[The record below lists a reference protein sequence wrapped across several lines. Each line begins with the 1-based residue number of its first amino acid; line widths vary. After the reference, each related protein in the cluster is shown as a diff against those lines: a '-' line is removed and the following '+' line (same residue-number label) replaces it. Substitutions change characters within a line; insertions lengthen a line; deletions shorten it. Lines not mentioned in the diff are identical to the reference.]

1 MDAPRIR
8 RPWVLGLTGI
18 AFFMVGLDA
27 LVVNNALPTIHR
39 DLGGSLT
46 NLEWI
51 FNAYL
56 IAFAVGIIPAAALG
70 DRIGRRRLYVI
81 GLALFSLASAACALA
96 PNTGLLIAFRALQGV
111 GGAIVTPLSLTI
123 LAGTVAPDKRGSII
137 GLFGA
142 MGGLA
147 VASGPLIGGAIT
159 QGLSWHWVFWINV
172 PVGLLASLLATR
184 RLPESF
190 GPRTRIDVVGGVLIA
205 LAATAIAWGLVR
217 SGDVGWS
224 SVEVVASLA
233 GGFVV
238 LAAFLAYERRTI
250 SPMLPLHMFRERGF
264 GAANITAFM
273 MIGSLFSSVFFTSQY
288 FQFGRGYSPFEAGLR
303 VLPWTATPLIVAPL
317 AGKLS
322 DRIGQRPLMVLGT
335 FLQGAGMLWLALI
348 ATRTVDYIALVP
360 ALILAG
366 VGISMAL
373 PTTSTAVLNA
383 VLPSEMGR
391 ASGVTNTLQR
401 FGGAFGVAI
410 VSAVFAA
417 NGHLGTE
424 SSVIRGIQPAL
435 ATSAL
440 LALIG
445 CIAALGVQR
454 FRAPE
459 RETAVASARRAVLGS
474 TVTAASAE
482 LVAVD

>member
-1 MDAPRIR
+1 MDAPTIR

-39 DLGGSLT
+39 DLGGTISD
-46 NLEWI
+46 LEWI
-51 FNAYL
+51 FNSYL

-70 DRIGRRRLYVI
+70 DRIGRRRLYVL

-96 PNTGLLIAFRALQGV
+96 PTAGLLIAARTVQGL

-123 LAGTVAPDKRGSII
+123 LAGTVAPEKRGSII

-159 QGLSWHWVFWINV
+159 GGLSWHWVFWINV

-190 GPRTRIDVVGGVLIA
+190 GPRTRIDVTGGVLVA

-217 SGDVGWS
+217 SADVGWS
-224 SVEVVASLA
+224 SAEVVASLA
-233 GGFVV
+233 GG
-238 LAAFLAYERRTI
+238 LALLATFLAYERRSM

-264 GAANITAFM
+264 GAANITAFL
-273 MIGSLFSSVFFTSQY
+273 MIASLFSSVFFTSQY
-288 FQFGRGYSPFEAGLR
+288 FQFGRGYSPFGAGLR
-303 VLPWTATPLIVAPL
+303 VLPWTAAPLIVAPL
-317 AGKLS
+317 AGRLS

-335 FLQGAGMLWLALI
+335 LLQGTGMLWLALI
-348 ATRTVDYIALVP
+348 ATQTVDYIALVP

-383 VLPSEMGR
+383 VLPTEMGR

-417 NGHLGTE
+417 NGHLGGAA
-424 SSVIRGIQPAL
+424 SVVSGIQPAL

-440 LALIG
+440 LAFVG
-445 CIAALGVQR
+445 CIAALGVR
-454 FRAPE
+454 PARVAE
-459 RETAVASARRAVLGS
+459 READIVRDRRSELASPIAG
-474 TVTAASAE
+474 ASPE